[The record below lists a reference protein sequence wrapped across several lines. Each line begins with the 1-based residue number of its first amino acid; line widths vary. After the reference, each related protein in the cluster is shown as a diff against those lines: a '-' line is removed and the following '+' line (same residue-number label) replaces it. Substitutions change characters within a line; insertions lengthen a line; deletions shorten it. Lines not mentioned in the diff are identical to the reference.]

1 MKTNIIYV
9 MCGLPGSGKTT
20 YSKQLAKRTNSKL
33 YSFDEY
39 SGSCNPTTSKQV
51 KQQMY
56 QDVYDALVRGYDVVI
71 DDLHTQKQWRLD
83 TLSIVNNVLCK
94 KVLIVSTT
102 LLEECLIRN
111 RQRECRVLPDF
122 VIKKLNQKYETPT
135 LDEGWDEI
143 IYI

>member
-1 MKTNIIYV
+1 MKTNVIYV
-9 MCGLPGSGKTT
+9 LCGLPGSGKTT

-39 SGSCNPTTSKQV
+39 SGSCNLTTSKQI
-51 KQQMY
+51 KQQMH
-56 QDVYDALVRGYDVVI
+56 QDVYDALVRGYDVVL
-71 DDLHTQKQWRLD
+71 DDLHTQKKWRLD
-83 TLSIVNNVLCK
+83 VLSIVNNVLCK
-94 KVLIVSTT
+94 KVLVVSSTS
-102 LLEECLIRN
+102 LEECLIRN
-111 RQRECRVLPDF
+111 IQRERGVLPDF